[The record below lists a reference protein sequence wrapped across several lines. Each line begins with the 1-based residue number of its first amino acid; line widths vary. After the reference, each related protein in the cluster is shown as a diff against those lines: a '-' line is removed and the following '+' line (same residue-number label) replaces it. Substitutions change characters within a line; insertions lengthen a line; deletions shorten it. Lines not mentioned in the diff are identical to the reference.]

1 MSSGAGCCE
10 QRSRMTGTFEAGAI
24 LFSHNNVFRLFQM
37 SGLAA
42 LNSYVDSGSEGE
54 SEEETSTSSGPAFEL
69 SKSSSAGEAPLHL
82 TTAKRSGSSTVLSN
96 PVVAAPNITLN
107 ASLDTRR
114 HLDPQASEVKYNPK

>member
-24 LFSHNNVFRLFQM
+24 LFSHNNVSRLFQM

-54 SEEETSTSSGPAFEL
+54 SEEETSTSGPAFEL
-69 SKSSSAGEAPLHL
+69 SKSSRSEAPLHL
-82 TTAKRSGSSTVLSN
+82 TTAKRSGTSTVLSN

-107 ASLDTRR
+107 ASLDSRR
-114 HLDPQASEVKYNPK
+114 HLDPQADEVKYNPK